1 MHLTFERVIDELAL
15 EMGLPLSIDAMGA
28 VTLLIQSKLR
38 VTIEP
43 DRHEDF
49 IILESFLGIIPPG
62 AYRERVLKEA
72 LIYNN
77 QVFPNGPVIGYFPQ
91 QAQLILFEKPSLIE
105 FKVKEFAAVLTQFM
119 NVALFWK
126 EGLESGKSQFVVRK
140 KEKASSI
147 IIGRA
152 P

>member
-15 EMGLPLSIDAMGA
+15 EMGLPLAVDALGA
-28 VTLLIQSKLR
+28 VTFLIQSKLR

-49 IILESFLGIIPPG
+49 IILESSLGIIPPG
-62 AYRERVLKEA
+62 AYRETVLKEA

-77 QVFPNGPVIGYFPQ
+77 HVFPNGPAIGYIPQ
-91 QAQLILFEKPSLIE
+91 QAQLILFDKPSLIE
-105 FKVKEFAAVLTQFM
+105 FKAKEFAAMLTQFM

-126 EGLESGKSQFVVRK
+126 EGLDSGKSQFVVRR
-140 KEKASSI
+140 KEKSSNI
-147 IIGRA
+147 IIGKA